1 MLADL
6 PEVLSRNQ
14 VLGLLSP
21 HDLQTVLG
29 FARRVAFDKGATVF
43 HKGDPGDALY
53 AILSGRVG
61 ISSSSGLGKQVFLNI
76 LDAGEVFGEIALLDG
91 GQRTAQAMVMEPTVL
106 LRIDRARFLPFLED
120 RPRLCLR
127 LMELLCDRLRWT
139 SDIIESVIFL
149 DIPRRLAK
157 RILLL
162 ADDHGCDAGGDVQ
175 VAVGLSQEDLAN
187 MLGATR
193 ESVNKVLRAFQQQG
207 LVAYRRGVLRV
218 LNREALQEVAA
229 E

>member
-6 PEVLSRNQ
+6 PEVLSRNH
-14 VLGLLSP
+14 VLGLLSSQ
-21 HDLQTVLG
+21 DLQFVVG
-29 FARRVAFDKGATVF
+29 FARHVAFEKGDTVF
-43 HKGDPGDALY
+43 YKGDPGDALY

-61 ISSSSGLGKQVFLNI
+61 ISSSSGLGKQIFLNI
-76 LDAGEVFGEIALLDG
+76 LEAGEVFGEIALLDG
-91 GQRTAQAMVMEPTVL
+91 GQRTAQAMVMEPTML
-106 LRIDRARFLPFLED
+106 LRIDRARFLVFLED
-120 RPRLCLR
+120 RPQLCLK

-162 ADDHGCDAGGDVQ
+162 ADEHGRDAGVGVQ

-207 LVAYRRGVLRV
+207 LIDYRRGVLRV
-218 LNREALQEVAA
+218 LNREALQGVA
-229 E
+229 EE